1 LKRLCFALLMVSMGL
16 SHFMTAALGQEPQP
30 DGEVV
35 ASYPMF
41 TSGQISPIRITMID
55 AGKGTAILSVTG
67 QSVLFANIPRG
78 EIFLLTQDEQTREMR
93 LMIRANLDEILE
105 NNEVVV
111 KIGKEALKVVRP
123 GPVIPIHPINGS
135 FNFQSQNVSPV
146 PSRKFRL
153 LPEVVS
159 FGETTKGND
168 GNQKNNAI
176 SAARLAAMRAQ
187 STNNLK
193 QIALALHNFADAN
206 GHLPPAVIYGPDGK
220 PWHSWRT
227 LILPYLEQADLYNKY
242 DFTKPWDAP
251 ANKAV
256 VETVVEVYK
265 DPVYG
270 KSKEAIAHYGAMVG
284 KQAAFLPD
292 GAIVT
297 DQGSPL
303 GDMAKGGRKFAAFT
317 DGTSISIMVAPIADE
332 RKVPWAKPEDIVF
345 GDPFPAPGKPGGLG
359 MPYESGDGKFRF
371 GPVAFVDGSVR
382 SINSNIDPALLREL
396 ITINGGEVID
406 FNKIQD
412 PAPARPAFP
421 IFKLIRKP
429 DGSYSAIID

>member
-1 LKRLCFALLMVSMGL
+1 MLMIVSLSL
-16 SHFMTAALGQEPQP
+16 SHFMSAAHCQEPQP
-30 DGEVV
+30 DGEVM

-41 TSGQISPIRITMID
+41 TSGQISPIRITRID
-55 AGKGTAILSVTG
+55 AGKGTAILSVSG
-67 QSVLFANIPRG
+67 QSGLFANIPRG
-78 EIFLLTQDEQTREMR
+78 EIFLLTQDEQTREIR

-135 FNFQSQNVSPV
+135 FNLQSQNVSPV
-146 PSRKFRL
+146 PSRKFRM

-176 SAARLAAMRAQ
+176 SAARQAAMRAQ

-193 QIALALHNFADAN
+193 QIALALHNFESAF
-206 GHLPPAVIYGPDGK
+206 GHFPPAVIYGPDGK

-227 LILPYLEQADLYNKY
+227 LILPFLEQADLYNKY

-270 KSKEAIAHYGAMVG
+270 KSNEAIAHYGAIVG

-292 GAIVT
+292 GAIVS
-297 DQGSPL
+297 DNGSPL
-303 GDMAKGGRKFAAFT
+303 ANMAKGGRKINAFT
-317 DGTSISIMVAPIADE
+317 DGTSNSIMVAPIGDE
-332 RKVPWAKPEDIVF
+332 RKVPWAKPEDNVF
-345 GDPFPAPGKPGGLG
+345 AEPFPSPGKPGGLG
-359 MPYESGDGKFRF
+359 MPYESLDGKSRF

-382 SINSNIDPALLREL
+382 TIKSDINPTLLHDL
-396 ITINGGEVID
+396 ITINGGELID
-406 FNKIQD
+406 FGNIQE

-421 IFKLIRKP
+421 IFKLIRRP
-429 DGSYSAIID
+429 DGSYSAKID